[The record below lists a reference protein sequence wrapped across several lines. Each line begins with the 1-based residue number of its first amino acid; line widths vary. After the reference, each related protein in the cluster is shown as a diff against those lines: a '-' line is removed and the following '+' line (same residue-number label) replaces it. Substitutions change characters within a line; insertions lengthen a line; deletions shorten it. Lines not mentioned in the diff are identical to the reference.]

1 MIQDI
6 LHCVTFAD
14 ESDTPGAGAEFLS
27 AFDYDIS
34 TWRDEESGGIRHTL
48 YFPSKSSAEEAL
60 AFIRQN
66 RPEWQSF
73 GIVFSEPAY
82 AELKKENWAESW
94 KIHFKPLEISSR
106 LLVCPSW
113 EQAPKKDGQIV
124 LTLDPGMSFGTG
136 QHATTKFCLTAIDDI
151 TRESRSV
158 LSMLDAGSGSGI
170 LAIAAYLFGC
180 RPVRAFDIDPD
191 TIPPARENADANGIP
206 RDGIEFAVSSL
217 DDREDGMQYD
227 IVAANILSS
236 ALIAGREKLI
246 SLVKPGGHLILAGIL
261 DAEYERVRDA
271 FTALGC
277 TELRSTQEKEWRGG
291 VFLVPRQGV
300 PQVRD

>member
-1 MIQDI
+1 MVQEL
-6 LHCVTFAD
+6 LHCVSFAD
-14 ESDTPGAGAEFLS
+14 ESDTHGAGAEFLS
-27 AFDYDIS
+27 AFDYDLS

-48 YFPSKSSAEEAL
+48 YFTEKKDADDAL
-60 AFIRQN
+60 AFIRKN
-66 RPEWQSF
+66 RAEWKSF
-73 GIVFSEPAY
+73 GIVFSEPVY

-94 KIHFKPLEISSR
+94 KIHFKPLEISPR
-106 LLVCPSW
+106 LLVSPSW
-113 EQAPKKDGQIV
+113 EKASPKYGQIL

-136 QHATTKFCLTAIDDI
+136 QHATTKFCLSALDDI
-151 TRESRSV
+151 TRSANTS

-206 RDGIEFAVSSL
+206 ASGIEFGVSAL
-217 DDREDGMQYD
+217 DEWDDAAQYD

-246 SLVKPGGHLILAGIL
+246 SLVKPGGYLILAGIL
-261 DAEYERVRDA
+261 DAEYGKVRNA
-271 FTALGC
+271 FTEISC
-277 TELRSTQEKEWRGG
+277 TELRSAQEKEWRGG
-291 VFLVPRQGV
+291 VFLVPEHEK
-300 PQVRD
+300 